1 MIQGKG
7 AFKRITHIWGPGGDQ
22 SVKRFK
28 ERAQTILE
36 EYLVSISF

>member
-7 AFKRITHIWGPGGDQ
+7 AGKRIANVWGPGGNQ

-28 ERAQTILE
+28 ERARSILE
-36 EYLVSISF
+36 EYLVSIY